1 MTKNLLPALF
11 LGHGSPMNAI
21 EESEFSRGWK
31 KAASDMPKPRAV
43 LCVSAHWETKPSAV
57 TAAAQPETIHDFG
70 GFPKA
75 LFDVQ
80 YPAPGDPALAREV
93 AALVRKTMVVSDE
106 DRGLDHGAWSVLN
119 VMYPKA
125 DVPVVQLSLDT
136 TRSGA
141 FHLALGAELA
151 PLREKG
157 VLVLGSGNMVHN
169 LGVFDYRKREGFDWA
184 VRIDAELKRLIKTG
198 DNARLADYDSIDPEM
213 ALAAPTPEHYLPLL
227 YVMALRRPGEEI
239 SLFNEKVVM
248 GSMSM
253 TCVRVG

>member
-1 MTKNLLPALF
+1 
-11 LGHGSPMNAI
+11 MNAI
-21 EESEFSRGWK
+21 EDNEFSRGWK
-31 KAASDMPKPRAV
+31 AAADSFPKPKAV
-43 LCVSAHWETKPSAV
+43 LCVSAHWETKPTAV
-57 TAAAQPETIHDFG
+57 GAVERPETIHDFG

-80 YPAPGDPALAREV
+80 YPAPGDPGLARDV
-93 AALVRKTMVVSDE
+93 AKLVRKTMVVSDE

-136 TRSGA
+136 TKSGP
-141 FHLALGAELA
+141 FHLALAAELV

-169 LGVFDYRKREGFDWA
+169 LGVFDYQKRDGFDWA
-184 VRIDAELKRLIKTG
+184 VRIDAELKKRIKAG
-198 DNARLADYDSIDPEM
+198 DSAGLADYAAVDPEM
-213 ALAAPTPEHYLPLL
+213 AMAVPTPEHYLPLL
-227 YVMALRRPGEEI
+227 YVMALRRPDEPI
-239 SLFNEKVVM
+239 TLFNEKVIM